1 MAYILNGRWMNCGRV
16 CVCVCT
22 LLAPTEATVYV
33 NGEVVLID
41 GERVAAVGTPPPPPA
56 VVHALDVTSHSYTR
70 SLRSFFQALLLLLLL
85 FQLIHSVPDFLF
97 NLFFSVACECNIC
110 GSHGGEHNSFV
121 IKFLNI
127 ASLLGRNC
135 LHK

>member
-1 MAYILNGRWMNCGRV
+1 MDELWQSV

-41 GERVAAVGTPPPPPA
+41 GERVAAVGTPPPA

-85 FQLIHSVPDFLF
+85 SQLIHSVPDFLSCSTC
-97 NLFFSVACECNIC
+97 FF
-110 GSHGGEHNSFV
+110 G
-121 IKFLNI
+121 
-127 ASLLGRNC
+127 C
-135 LHK
+135 L